1 MITYQDLLDV
11 GKTDA
16 AKIEFIDKAIKTHK
30 TSELYTTAIIAE
42 EYNRHRNVTITQYQ
56 KFLTKVTG
64 EKVIDEWSANY
75 KIPCNYFN
83 LFVVQENQYMLG
95 NGVTWENKET
105 ASKLGDKRRPFDT
118 QLQKLGKRALID
130 GVSFGFFNNDHVDVF
145 AVTEF
150 VPLYDE
156 EDGALKAGIR
166 FWQIDTNKPLRA
178 TLYEL
183 DGFTEYI
190 WKDGEGKV
198 REPKRAYKQKI
209 RTADIGG
216 SEIYDFENYPTF
228 PIVPFWGNQ
237 EHQSSLIGIREGI
250 DCYDLI
256 KSEFC
261 NTIDEASYIYWTL
274 QNAGAMQ
281 NDELALEDFIR
292 KLKKFHAVAVDD
304 EVQATPNSI
313 QAPFESR
320 ETLLNR
326 IKQDLYIDAKAL
338 NLDEIKS
345 GAVVTS
351 QITTAYDLLDK
362 KCDEWDYC
370 VRDFIAGIL
379 DIAGIEDNATFTRSK
394 MINVGEE
401 IQNLVMGAAYLT
413 PEYVTKKIL
422 TYLGDGD
429 QADKIISQ
437 MNAESLDTLSNA
449 YKGKSIPE
457 EENAAQSGAEGE

>member
-1 MITYQDLLDV
+1 MITYQDLLKV
-11 GKTDA
+11 GNTDA
-16 AKIEFIDKAIKTHK
+16 AKIDFIHTAIQKHK
-30 TSELYTTAIIAE
+30 NSELYTTAVIAE

-64 EKVIDEWSANY
+64 EKIVDEWSANY

-83 LFVVQENQYMLG
+83 FFVVQENQYLLG
-95 NGVTWENKET
+95 NGVTWKNKAT
-105 ASKLGDKRRPFDT
+105 ADKLGNKRRPFDT

-130 GVSFGFFNNDHVDVF
+130 GVSFGFFNNDHVEVF

-183 DGFTEYI
+183 DGFTEYF

-198 REPKRAYKQKI
+198 KEPKRAYKQKI

-228 PIVPFWGNQ
+228 PIVPLWGNQ
-237 EHQSSLIGIREGI
+237 ERQSSLIGIRQGI

-274 QNAGAMQ
+274 TNAGGMQ
-281 NDELALEDFIR
+281 QDEIALEDFIR

-326 IKQDLYIDAKAL
+326 IEKDLYIDAKAL
-338 NLDEIKS
+338 NLDDVKS
-345 GAVVTS
+345 GSVVTS
-351 QITTAYDLLDK
+351 QITAAYDRLDK
-362 KCDEWDYC
+362 KCDEWEFC
-370 VRDFIAGIL
+370 IHDFIAGIL
-379 DIAGIEDNATFTRSK
+379 NVVGIEDNATFTRSK
-394 MINVGEE
+394 MVNVGEE
-401 IQNLVMGAAYLT
+401 IQNIVVASAFLT
-413 PEYVTKKIL
+413 PEYVTTKIL
-422 TYLGDGD
+422 TLLGDGD
-429 QADKIISQ
+429 KAPEIIAQ

-449 YKGKSIPE
+449 CKGKSIPE
-457 EENAAQSGAEGE
+457 EENDAQNGTGSE